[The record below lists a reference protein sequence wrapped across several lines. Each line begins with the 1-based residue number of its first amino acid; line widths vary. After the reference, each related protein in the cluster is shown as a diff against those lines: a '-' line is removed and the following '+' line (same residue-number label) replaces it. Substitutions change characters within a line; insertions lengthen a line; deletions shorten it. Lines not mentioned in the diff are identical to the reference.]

1 MYIYREFN
9 YLLFKIFLSLSNM
22 MFMSTLSLGVIMAIS
37 APSWFM
43 AWVGLE
49 LNLMSFIPIILT
61 MNNRYS
67 SEAALKYFL
76 IQALGSSFIIFSGS
90 LMLMSSNLSFFMILS
105 ALLLKLGA
113 APFHFWFPQI
123 MEGLTWP
130 RLIILMTI
138 QKIAPLSLI
147 LLLMPYQQTYM
158 MIVGSVILSAVVGSI
173 MGVNQTSLRKI
184 MAFSSINHM
193 AWMLSAAILSENMM
207 FMYFLFY
214 CCISSSVALIFHN
227 HQAFYIS
234 NLIDK
239 KESSSISNFP
249 MFAALFSLGGLP
261 PFTGFIPKWF
271 IIQELNNSNMFILFT
286 VLLACALI
294 TLYFYLRIA
303 IPFLTFSAP
312 KLKSSLTI
320 YLNSMNMFSSPLI
333 IFMNMFGLMVPSL
346 FMII

>member
-1 MYIYREFN
+1 MYFYNSLMTSFN
-9 YLLFKIFLSLSNM
+9 IFLSLSNM
-22 MFMSTLSLGVIMAIS
+22 MFMSTLSLGVVMAIS

-90 LMLMSSNLSFFMILS
+90 LMLLSSNMSFFMILS

-130 RLIILMTI
+130 RLIMLMTI

-147 LLLMPYQQTYM
+147 LLLMTFQQTYTM
-158 MIVGSVILSAVVGSI
+158 VMGSAILSAIIGSI
-173 MGVNQTSLRKI
+173 MGINQTSLRKI

-193 AWMLSAAILSENMM
+193 AWMLAAAILSENMM

-239 KESSSISNFP
+239 KDPSSVSNFT

-271 IIQELNNSNMFILFT
+271 IIQELNNFNMFILFT
-286 VLLACALI
+286 VLLSCALI

-303 IPFLTFSAP
+303 IPFLTFSSP
-312 KLKSSLTI
+312 KFKSSLSI
-320 YLNSMNMFSSPLI
+320 YSSKMNYTSSPLI
-333 IFMNMFGLMVPSL
+333 IFMNMFGLMIPSL

>member
-1 MYIYREFN
+1 MILFN
-9 YLLFKIFLSLSNM
+9 IFLSLSNM
-22 MFMSTLSLGVIMAIS
+22 MFMFTLSMGVIMAIS

-90 LMLMSSNLSFFMILS
+90 NIMSFFMILS

-158 MIVGSVILSAVVGSI
+158 IVVSSAILSAIIGSV
-173 MGVNQTSLRKI
+173 MGINQTSLRKI

-193 AWMLSAAILSENMM
+193 AWMLAAAILSENMM

-214 CCISSSVALIFHN
+214 CCISGSVALIFHN

-239 KESSSISNFP
+239 KEVSSISNFT
-249 MFAALFSLGGLP
+249 MFTALFSLGGLP

-271 IIQELNNSNMFILFT
+271 IIQELNNFNMFMLFT
-286 VLLACALI
+286 VLLSCTLI

-303 IPFLTFSAP
+303 IPFLTFSSP
-312 KLKSSLTI
+312 KFKSSLSI
-320 YLNSMNMFSSPLI
+320 YLNKMNFFSSPLI
-333 IFMNMFGLMVPSL
+333 IFMNIFGLMIPSL
-346 FMII
+346 FMVV

>member
-1 MYIYREFN
+1 M
-9 YLLFKIFLSLSNM
+9 FLSLSNM
-22 MFMSTLSLGVIMAIS
+22 MFMSTLSLGVMMAIS
-37 APSWFM
+37 APSWFI

-49 LNLMSFIPIILT
+49 LIHMSFIPIILT

-76 IQALGSSFIIFSGS
+76 IQALGSSFIIFSSS
-90 LMLMSSNLSFFMILS
+90 LMLLSSEVSFFMILS

-123 MEGLTWP
+123 MEGLSWP
-130 RLIILMTI
+130 RLMILMTI

-147 LLLMPYQQTYM
+147 LLLMPYQQTYNM
-158 MIVGSVILSAVVGSI
+158 VIMSAVLSAIIGSM
-173 MGVNQTSLRKI
+173 MGINQTCLRKI
-184 MAFSSINHM
+184 MTFSSINHM
-193 AWMLSAAILSENMM
+193 AWMLAAAMLSENMM
-207 FMYFLFY
+207 FMHFLFY

-227 HQAFYIS
+227 HQAFYIN

-249 MFAALFSLGGLP
+249 MFMALFSLGGLP

-271 IIQELNNSNMFILFT
+271 IIQELNNFHMFMLFI
-286 VLLACALI
+286 VLLSCTLI

-303 IPFLTFSAP
+303 IPFLTFSMP
-312 KLKSSLTI
+312 KFKSSLTSS
-320 YLNSMNMFSSPLI
+320 LTKMNLLSSPLI
-333 IFMNMFGLMVPSL
+333 IFVNVFGLMIPSL
-346 FMII
+346 FMVM

>member
-1 MYIYREFN
+1 M
-9 YLLFKIFLSLSNM
+9 FLSLSNM
-22 MFMSTLSLGVIMAIS
+22 MFMSTLSLGVVMAIS

-76 IQALGSSFIIFSGS
+76 IQALGSSFIIFSSS
-90 LMLMSSNLSFFMILS
+90 LMLMSSDISFFMILS

-123 MEGLTWP
+123 MEGLSWP

-147 LLLMPYQQTYM
+147 LLLMPYQQTYT
-158 MIVGSVILSAVVGSI
+158 VVIMSAVLSAIIGSI
-173 MGVNQTSLRKI
+173 MGINQTSLRKI

-193 AWMLSAAILSENMM
+193 AWMLAAAIMSENMM

-239 KESSSISNFP
+239 KESSSASNFP
-249 MFAALFSLGGLP
+249 MFMALFSLGGLP

-271 IIQELNNSNMFILFT
+271 IIQELNNFNMFMLFI
-286 VLLACALI
+286 VLLSCTLI

-312 KLKSSLTI
+312 SFKSSLM
-320 YLNSMNMFSSPLI
+320 YDLNKTNLLSSPLI
-333 IFMNMFGLMVPSL
+333 IFMNMFGLMIPSL
-346 FMII
+346 FMIV

>member
-1 MYIYREFN
+1 M
-9 YLLFKIFLSLSNM
+9 FLSLSNM
-22 MFMSTLSLGVIMAIS
+22 MFMSTLSLGVVMAIS

-76 IQALGSSFIIFSGS
+76 IQALGSSFIIFSSS
-90 LMLMSSNLSFFMILS
+90 LMLMSSDVSFFMILS

-123 MEGLTWP
+123 MEGLSWP

-147 LLLMPYQQTYM
+147 LLLMPYQQTYTVI
-158 MIVGSVILSAVVGSI
+158 IVSAVLSAVIGSI
-173 MGVNQTSLRKI
+173 MGINQTSLRKI

-193 AWMLSAAILSENMM
+193 AWMLAAAIMSENMM

-239 KESSSISNFP
+239 KESSSSSNFP
-249 MFAALFSLGGLP
+249 MFMALFSLGGLP

-271 IIQELNNSNMFILFT
+271 IIQELNNFNMFMLFI
-286 VLLACALI
+286 VLLSCTLI

-312 KLKSSLTI
+312 SFKSSLT
-320 YLNSMNMFSSPLI
+320 YDLNNTNLLSSPLI
-333 IFMNMFGLMVPSL
+333 IFMNMFGLMIPTL

>member
-1 MYIYREFN
+1 M
-9 YLLFKIFLSLSNM
+9 FLSLSNM
-22 MFMSTLSLGVIMAIS
+22 MFMSTLSLGMMMAIS

-76 IQALGSSFIIFSGS
+76 IQALGSSFIIFSSS
-90 LMLMSSNLSFFMILS
+90 LMLLSSEVSFFMIIS

-123 MEGLTWP
+123 MEGLSWP

-147 LLLMPYQQTYM
+147 LLLMPYQQTYT
-158 MIVGSVILSAVVGSI
+158 VVIMSAVLSAIIGSI
-173 MGVNQTSLRKI
+173 MGINQTSLRKI

-193 AWMLSAAILSENMM
+193 AWMLAAAILSENMM

-234 NLIDK
+234 NLVDK
-239 KESSSISNFP
+239 KESSSVSNFP
-249 MFAALFSLGGLP
+249 MFMALFSLGGLP

-271 IIQELNNSNMFILFT
+271 IIQELNNFNMFMLFI
-286 VLLACALI
+286 VLLSCTLI
-294 TLYFYLRIA
+294 TLYFYLRVA

-312 KLKSSLTI
+312 SFKSSLA
-320 YLNSMNMFSSPLI
+320 YNLNNNNNLLSSPFI
-333 IFMNMFGLMVPSL
+333 IFMNMFGLMIPSL
-346 FMII
+346 FMIM